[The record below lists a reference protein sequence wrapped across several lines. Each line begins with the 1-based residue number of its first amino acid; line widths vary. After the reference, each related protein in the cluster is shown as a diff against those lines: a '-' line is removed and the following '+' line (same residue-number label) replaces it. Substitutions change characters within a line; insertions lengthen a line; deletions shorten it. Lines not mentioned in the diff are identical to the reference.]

1 MAKQSPPTPESN
13 RRRHERKPVA
23 TVILVSPNG
32 LENRTSVFDVSAS
45 GARIGLPKDFEFG
58 VGAGVRLFF
67 PTPKGNIAFGARI
80 VRVALD
86 HLGIE
91 FGPGQEGAIRELL
104 SELAER

>member
-1 MAKQSPPTPESN
+1 MAKQTPQPPASN
-13 RRRHERKPVA
+13 RRRDERRPVA

-32 LENRTSVFDVSAS
+32 LENRTSVFDLSAS

-80 VRVALD
+80 VRVAMD

-91 FGPGQEGAIRELL
+91 FGPGQEVAIQELL
-104 SELAER
+104 SELSER

>member
-1 MAKQSPPTPESN
+1 MAKKTPPPSEQN
-13 RRRHERKPVA
+13 RRRHERTPVA

-32 LENRTSVFDVSAS
+32 LENRTSVYDLSAS

-58 VGAGVRLFF
+58 IGAGVRLFF

-80 VRVALD
+80 VRVELD

-104 SELAER
+104 AEVSPR